1 MADPRPAV
9 TSLGPPVAATLA
21 PIEQTPLMWAGLYLR
36 IHQIMSLRNDRDVH
50 LADSA
55 ANHPPIVR
63 ALAVRDGALAER
75 LISEHT
81 HALAS
86 FDPASVA
93 ERLP

>member
-1 MADPRPAV
+1 MADPTPV
-9 TSLGPPVAATLA
+9 TGSPPPSAAATLA

-55 ANHPPIVR
+55 ANHPPIVG
-63 ALAVRDGALAER
+63 ALSARDGALAER